1 MLQYALGSLIAKE
14 KDVDYV
20 RMRDKQKL
28 LVRLTLIQVGMELF
42 ESQSFAKTTVDQ
54 ITNAAGVGKGT
65 FYNYFETKEDLL
77 VAGMAIMQEKE
88 TSLTEANV
96 LRPALMWEKFVCLID
111 WSAKWIEAHPELSLI
126 WSLERLRR
134 GIEDNNPDSFDGQL
148 RAIVVSGQQSGEL
161 RKDRPAE
168 NLFLEV
174 TALFVF
180 AIAGWVHN
188 DKQHDLA
195 SAIKDSI
202 HTYIMGAKNP
212 AWEGV
217 QNEDL

>member
-1 MLQYALGSLIAKE
+1 
-14 KDVDYV
+14 
-20 RMRDKQKL
+20 MRDKQKL
-28 LVRLTLIQVGMELF
+28 LVRSTLIQAGMELF
-42 ESQSFAKTTVDQ
+42 ELQGFAKTTVDQ

-88 TSLTEANV
+88 TGLANANV
-96 LRPALMWEKFVCLID
+96 LHYASMWEKFVCLID
-111 WSAKWIEAHPELSLI
+111 WSASWIEAHPELSLI

-134 GIEDNNPDSFDGQL
+134 GIEDHNPDRFDGQL
-148 RAIVVSGQQSGEL
+148 RAIIVSGQQTGEL
-161 RKDRPAE
+161 RTDRPAD

-180 AIAGWVHN
+180 AIACWVHN

-202 HTYIMGAKNP
+202 RTYITGARNP
-212 AWEGV
+212 EREGSR
-217 QNEDL
+217 NEDL